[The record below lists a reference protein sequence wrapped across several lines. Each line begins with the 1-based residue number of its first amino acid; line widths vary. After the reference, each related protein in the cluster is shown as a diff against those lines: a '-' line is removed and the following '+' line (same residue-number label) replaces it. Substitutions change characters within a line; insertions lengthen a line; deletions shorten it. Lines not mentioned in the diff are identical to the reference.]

1 MSGDKRAAAE
11 RRGRF
16 AEHVA
21 MAWLMCKGYRILGH
35 RVRTPFG
42 EIDIAAFKGG
52 VLAIVEVK
60 MRRSIEAGLEAL
72 LPRQQERLANAAM
85 AAARRWRLEG
95 ALLRFDVMVV
105 GAGALP
111 RHVRGA
117 WGRDRPT

>member
-1 MSGDKRAAAE
+1 
-11 RRGRF
+11 
-16 AEHVA
+16 

-42 EIDIAAFKGG
+42 EIDIAALKGG

-60 MRRSIEAGLEAL
+60 MRNSLAAGLEAV
-72 LPRQQERLANAAM
+72 LPRQQERLANAAL
-85 AAARRWRLEG
+85 AAARRWRMEQT
-95 ALLRFDVMVV
+95 LLRFDVVVV
-105 GAGALP
+105 GAGLLP